1 MNTLHASPLEELLE
15 SLILVLLCS
24 IWPNF
29 ESDYMSGLVLL
40 NVIVAQDICTC
51 LWPMCFYQ
59 QCQ

>member
-40 NVIVAQDICTC
+40 NVIVAQDICVKGIIVIV
-51 LWPMCFYQ
+51 L
-59 QCQ
+59 